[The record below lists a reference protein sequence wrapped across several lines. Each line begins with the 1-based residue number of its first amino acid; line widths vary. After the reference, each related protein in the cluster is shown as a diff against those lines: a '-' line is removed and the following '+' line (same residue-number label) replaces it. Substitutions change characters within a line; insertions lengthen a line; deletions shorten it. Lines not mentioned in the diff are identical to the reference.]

1 VRRYT
6 STHGAVRD
14 VAVTAA
20 VTATMRA
27 SIAFCLAS
35 TAAAFQSAAPQA
47 HSTALCA
54 TRMRPVWK
62 QISDAA
68 RHRRVVVPVTASASA
83 RWRGDYTPS
92 TRRCPRNNCGGSMAW
107 RSAIIHWLI
116 SHRQRRPQGRR
127 RRIVTRVRTTGPR
140 RPAHPVGTDLRG
152 PEEQPEGQAAREGR
166 LDRDPLQGRDDG
178 RQRF

>member
-1 VRRYT
+1 MRRYT
-6 STHGAVRD
+6 STHGAVTD

-62 QISDAA
+62 QISDAHA
-68 RHRRVVVPVTASASA
+68 IDA
-83 RWRGDYTPS
+83 
-92 TRRCPRNNCGGSMAW
+92 TRRSCNCICSMAW
-107 RSAIIHWLI
+107 SFYAIDATLPSQLLQLDGVEVHE
-116 SHRQRRPQGRR
+116 G
-127 RRIVTRVRTTGPR
+127 
-140 RPAHPVGTDLRG
+140 LRNNSQDTASNHCF
-152 PEEQPEGQAAREGR
+152 PS
-166 LDRDPLQGRDDG
+166 LSL
-178 RQRF
+178 